1 MFTLII
7 TLGIIAAVLIT
18 LVVLIQNPKGGGL
31 ASNFSAGNQLFGAKQ
46 TTEGVE
52 KLTWGLAAII
62 LIVSLSA
69 SAYNGSKSAASGS
82 SNSETDKIM
91 NYSPKALK
99 PTQGAT
105 K

>member
-82 SNSETDKIM
+82 SDSEINQIM
-91 NYSPKALK
+91 EKTPKAPK
-99 PTQGAT
+99 PTGAT
-105 K
+105 Q